1 MAKHD
6 TIKTGQVNNLHFS
19 HGAHAA
25 HGIASAPIAGRGPRH
40 PRRRGGA
47 GTAVVLLAA
56 VVIVALVG
64 CWWFMWRD
72 IDVTVNDSTRSVR
85 VGTSLSDYLKD
96 NKNFGAKPGRLLS
109 IGGNVISETGGSA
122 CTVNYDGELLKS
134 DQLPERRLHDGDV
147 LTVKNGADVT
157 EGHKEERQTVAPAVQ
172 MKTGGAIQYV
182 SQWGKAGK
190 KTVWIGRKSGETIDK
205 KVDVQPTDMV
215 IESVNPNP
223 KDGQYMALTF
233 DDGPSEYTPQ
243 ILDILKEK
251 GVHAT
256 FYNLGNSTNKHPDYT
271 KRLVEEGNE
280 LASHTMRHQNLPTL
294 DRASLRSEI
303 THAFEVVDK
312 ASGMTTQMIRAPYG
326 AFTAT
331 EWGRSGDLISCNVL
345 WNIDTLDWKRPGAD
359 AIKNNVLGHA
369 KNGRIALMHDG
380 GGDRSQDV
388 AALPGII
395 DGLTQAGYKLV
406 TVQELM
412 KLDGR
417 FPEDVVKGT
426 VKMPKDAALPE
437 N

>member
-1 MAKHD
+1 M
-6 TIKTGQVNNLHFS
+6 
-19 HGAHAA
+19 
-25 HGIASAPIAGRGPRH
+25 
-40 PRRRGGA
+40 
-47 GTAVVLLAA
+47 
-56 VVIVALVG
+56 
-64 CWWFMWRD
+64 
-72 IDVTVNDSTRSVR
+72 
-85 VGTSLSDYLKD
+85 
-96 NKNFGAKPGRLLS
+96 
-109 IGGNVISETGGSA
+109 
-122 CTVNYDGELLKS
+122 
-134 DQLPERRLHDGDV
+134 
-147 LTVKNGADVT
+147 
-157 EGHKEERQTVAPAVQ
+157 APAVQ

-215 IESVNPNP
+215 IESVNPDP

-280 LASHTMRHQNLPTL
+280 LASHTMQHQNLPTL

-312 ASGMTTQMIRAPYG
+312 ASGITTQMIRAPYG

-359 AIKNNVLGHA
+359 AIKNNVLSHA